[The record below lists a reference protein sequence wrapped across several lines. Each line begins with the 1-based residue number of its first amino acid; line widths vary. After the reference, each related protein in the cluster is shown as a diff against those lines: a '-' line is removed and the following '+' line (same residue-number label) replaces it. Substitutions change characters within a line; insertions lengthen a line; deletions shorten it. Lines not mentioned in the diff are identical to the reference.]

1 MDNQNNSGVNT
12 VLIVVILVILVGA
25 LVWFFTK
32 QSPAP
37 APAAEQDAGF
47 EIDVNMPE
55 GSDEAAPE

>member
-32 QSPAP
+32 SAP
-37 APAAEQDAGF
+37 VQDAGF
-47 EIDVNMPE
+47 QVDVNLPAVNTE
-55 GSDEAAPE
+55 ESAE